1 MHGKLTMKVMI
12 DTKHFLEI
20 LNERDINLEI
30 VDMTMTAPDQIEEME
45 DGTKHYLKQFDSAGS
60 RLHVVVNMKSEPPR
74 RVTAF
79 FDRRLRRKKNEN
91 KS

>member
-1 MHGKLTMKVMI
+1 MI
-12 DTKHFLEI
+12 DTKHFIEM
-20 LNERDINLEI
+20 LNERDITLKM
-30 VDMTMTAPDQIEEME
+30 VDSAMAVPDQIEEME
-45 DGTKHYLKQFDSAGS
+45 DGTKHYLKQFDSAGG
-60 RLHVVVNMKSEPPR
+60 RWLRVVVNMKTDPPR

>member
-20 LNERDINLEI
+20 LNERDIPLEM

-45 DGTKHYLKQFDSAGS
+45 DGTKHYLKQFDPAGG
-60 RLHVVVNMKSEPPR
+60 RWLHVVVNMKTNHLGES
-74 RVTAF
+74 
-79 FDRRLRRKKNEN
+79 LRYLIGG
-91 KS
+91 